1 MLSDFIPFLSMA
13 HLYSWQCC
21 LYTLNFRHDSTV
33 MIRPSWFDRE
43 VTKQYSV
50 LPWISYRNQSTQSK
64 SYFNGSLNV
73 SLVIQKKKTMIYNLF
88 SFSDNR
94 QYYKGV
100 VGLRGKKRICWIT
113 SFKCRI
119 DPWLIDW
126 PTKVIHCPFLV
137 LLLIQW
143 MYINISIRFPFL
155 LIRIMSTLSLDAMTE
170 KLKFEYRSALLQISH
185 KLKKCQTA
193 AVS

>member
-1 MLSDFIPFLSMA
+1 MIKCNPWHFLPVILNLTDPCTEIVLKSFKDESVITQWSKQSWITSFLSKSGLILLKNFPWDLVFDEFSIMLSDFIPFLSMA

-21 LYTLNFRHDSTV
+21 VYALNFRHDSTV

-43 VTKQYSV
+43 VTKQYSL

-73 SLVIQKKKTMIYNLF
+73 SLVIQKKKTVIHNLF

-100 VGLRGKKRICWIT
+100 VGLRGNKRICWIT
-113 SFKCRI
+113 SLSAESI
-119 DPWLIDW
+119 HDW
-126 PTKVIHCPFLV
+126 
-137 LLLIQW
+137 
-143 MYINISIRFPFL
+143 
-155 LIRIMSTLSLDAMTE
+155 
-170 KLKFEYRSALLQISH
+170 
-185 KLKKCQTA
+185 
-193 AVS
+193 